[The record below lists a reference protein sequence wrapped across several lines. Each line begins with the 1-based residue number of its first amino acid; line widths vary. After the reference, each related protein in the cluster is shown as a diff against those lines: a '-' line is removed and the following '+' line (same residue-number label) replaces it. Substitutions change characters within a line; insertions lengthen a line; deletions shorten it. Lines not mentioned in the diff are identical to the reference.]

1 MASRQGSFEDPYCRT
16 DDANEA
22 QQGEFLGSSG
32 EKSRVLLA
40 GLPSSIGASQHNSD
54 GMPPLAII
62 YDKIDAH
69 VGGRAA
75 VTVARLLAEQTRKQS
90 KSGSQIIAITHNS
103 SVAQQVRAF
112 VVDGQDSDLAL
123 GEAEA
128 FADALIRDAT
138 LQKEIHF

>member
-1 MASRQGSFEDPYCRT
+1 MQDRWYWSSPSNNDL
-16 DDANEA
+16 DANEA
-22 QQGEFLGSSG
+22 QQGGFLGSSG
-32 EKSRVLLA
+32 KKSRVLLA
-40 GLPSSIGASQHNSD
+40 GLLPSSIGASQHNSD

-103 SVAQQVRAF
+103 SVAVIADQHIVIERISNR
-112 VVDGQDSDLAL
+112 DE
-123 GEAEA
+123 GESSS
-128 FADALIRDAT
+128 FTAT
-138 LQKEIHF
+138 SKSLCCGWTR